1 MKVQD
6 ILGAKGS
13 RVATTRP
20 DATIAGVIRRL
31 KVENIGALVVSDDER
46 TLLGVI
52 SERDIIRGLAD
63 RGPLLLD
70 LAVDQVMAR
79 EGPTCRPGDL
89 LTEVMAKM
97 TRSRSRHVPVLVDG
111 RIAGLVSI
119 GDVVKHRLGE
129 LEQETQ
135 WLRDAH
141 LWPRAAEE
149 GGAGLR

>member
-13 RVATTRP
+13 RVATTRS

-31 KVENIGALVVSDDER
+31 KVENIGALVVSDDEH
-46 TLLGVI
+46 TLLGLI

-63 RGPLLLD
+63 RGPLLLE
-70 LAVDQVMAR
+70 LPVDQVMAR
-79 EGPTCRPGDL
+79 EVPTCRPEEPLGA
-89 LTEVMAKM
+89 VMAKM
-97 TRSRSRHVPVLVDG
+97 TRSRSRHVPVVVEG

-129 LEQETQ
+129 LEQEAQ

-141 LWPRAAEE
+141 LWPRATEE
-149 GGAGLR
+149 GVAAP

>member
-6 ILGAKGS
+6 ILGAKGD

-31 KVENIGALVVSDDER
+31 KVENIGALVVSEDGR

-52 SERDIIRGLAD
+52 SERDIIRGLSD
-63 RGPLLLD
+63 RGLLLLE

-79 EGPTCRPGDL
+79 EVPTCTPADS

-97 TRSRSRHVPVLVDG
+97 TRTRSRHVPVLVQG
-111 RIAGLVSI
+111 RLAGLVSI

-129 LEQETQ
+129 LEQEAR

-141 LWPRAAEE
+141 LWPRAEE
-149 GGAGLR
+149 GSLTA